1 MSDSVTRPAS
11 RAAVN
16 RSIVGAALVSLSVKD
31 LGAQLANLRPIVGTG
46 VEAPVALVF
55 DWASWWA
62 LGQSGLP
69 TNRLDAVAALK
80 DYYRPLWEAVIAVD
94 VVEPTADLSGYGV
107 VIAPSLYVLTAAG
120 AANLT
125 TYRQAGGHL
134 VLGAFSGVADANAHV
149 RQGRFPVLL
158 RDLLGVSGEEWLPLP
173 DGGTLVTWVGTGDV
187 TAGSGASFAVETF
200 AERFRCDGAEVL
212 ASFVGGEL
220 DGLPAI
226 TKHAGAEGGAGWYV
240 GTILPAAELARFLK
254 QVLAAA
260 GVRGIVPELPVGVEV
275 TRRGPALFVL
285 NHTRSTVDLD
295 LEALL
300 NAVSPTAAAA
310 TDLLSGTTY
319 QLTSEATRLQL
330 LPDDVVV
337 LTERS

>member
-1 MSDSVTRPAS
+1 M
-11 RAAVN
+11 N

-80 DYYRPLWEAVIAVD
+80 DYYRPLWEAGIAVD

-107 VIAPSLYVLTAAG
+107 VIAPSLYVLTEAG

-125 TYRQAGGHL
+125 AYRQAGGHL

-173 DGGTLVTWVGTGDV
+173 DGGAQVAWAGETTVGE
-187 TAGSGASFAVETF
+187 GSPGKSFAVETF

>member
-1 MSDSVTRPAS
+1 M
-11 RAAVN
+11 N

-80 DYYRPLWEAVIAVD
+80 DYYRPLWEAGIAVD

-107 VIAPSLYVLTAAG
+107 VIAPSLYVLTEAG

-125 TYRQAGGHL
+125 AYRQAGGHL
-134 VLGAFSGVADANAHV
+134 VLGAFSGVADDNAHV

-200 AERFRCDGAEVL
+200 AERLRTDGAEVL

-226 TKHAGAEGGAGWYV
+226 TRLQSAGGSGTYIGA
-240 GTILPAAELARFLK
+240 ILPPQQLAR
-254 QVLAAA
+254 VLGEVVTAA
-260 GVRGIVPELPVGVEV
+260 GVRGVVANLPVGVEV

-285 NHTRSTVDLD
+285 NHTRGAVELD
-295 LEALL
+295 LAALVA
-300 NAVSPTAAAA
+300 AVPSSRPDLTRAV
-310 TDLLSGTTY
+310 TDLLTGTTY
-319 QLTSEATRLQL
+319 QLTGEATRLQL